1 MLRNAAS
8 FRDPSGQVYETETWV
23 YRTITAAYA
32 EEWVFLK
39 SCGLLETARNIGL
52 GSFEEVSPEELPTGL
67 PADAIH
73 VLRSPRLPFISC
85 PYEWCFSQ
93 LKAAALLT
101 LDLHLLALEH
111 GCILKDA
118 SAYNVQFFEA
128 KPLFID
134 LLSFE
139 RWSEGQPWQAYGQFC
154 RHFLAPLALMCRRD
168 CRCGLL
174 SSRWIDGIPLD
185 LANSLLP
192 ASSWLSLGLAMHI
205 RLHDSMQR
213 KHGDGRQAAAKVRQM
228 RMSLQKMKDVAQSLK
243 ETVLSLKLPTQN
255 TEWGDYYNDT
265 NYTPTARIAKEE
277 AVSRLVAEH
286 PGRLALDLGAN
297 TGEFSRLLAP
307 YFALVLSTD
316 YDHTAVEK
324 QWLSPPPKNVLPL
337 VLDLANPSPSIGW
350 ACGERLS
357 IIERCKADMVIALA
371 LCHHLRFTFG
381 IPFTQMA
388 ECFRS
393 LLQKGGYLMVEFVPR
408 EDSQVQRLLAGRD
421 DVFDDYEEG
430 EFLAA
435 FCKYGLQLVE
445 SIPIEESVRT
455 IHLFA
460 CAPI

>member
-23 YRTITAAYA
+23 YRTITAVYA
-32 EEWVFLK
+32 EEWTYLK

-168 CRCGLL
+168 
-174 SSRWIDGIPLD
+174 
-185 LANSLLP
+185 
-192 ASSWLSLGLAMHI
+192 
-205 RLHDSMQR
+205 
-213 KHGDGRQAAAKVRQM
+213 
-228 RMSLQKMKDVAQSLK
+228 
-243 ETVLSLKLPTQN
+243 
-255 TEWGDYYNDT
+255 
-265 NYTPTARIAKEE
+265 
-277 AVSRLVAEH
+277 
-286 PGRLALDLGAN
+286 
-297 TGEFSRLLAP
+297 
-307 YFALVLSTD
+307 
-316 YDHTAVEK
+316 
-324 QWLSPPPKNVLPL
+324 
-337 VLDLANPSPSIGW
+337 
-350 ACGERLS
+350 
-357 IIERCKADMVIALA
+357 
-371 LCHHLRFTFG
+371 
-381 IPFTQMA
+381 
-388 ECFRS
+388 
-393 LLQKGGYLMVEFVPR
+393 
-408 EDSQVQRLLAGRD
+408 
-421 DVFDDYEEG
+421 
-430 EFLAA
+430 
-435 FCKYGLQLVE
+435 
-445 SIPIEESVRT
+445 
-455 IHLFA
+455 
-460 CAPI
+460 